1 MAASEYARGHNIT
14 VKPVPRE
21 MMYFSLAK
29 EFHWLPDE
37 INRQDPKIMKGIIYI
52 LSVCS
57 NVQSNMANNADSASN
72 SKKTFSK
79 GGKQY
84 VNITDPEVEKSLAE
98 GNYKL

>member
-1 MAASEYARGHNIT
+1 
-14 VKPVPRE
+14 
-21 MMYFSLAK
+21 MYFSLAK

-37 INRQDPKIMKGIIYI
+37 INRQDPKIMRGIIHV
-52 LSVCS
+52 LSVC
-57 NVQSNMANNADSASN
+57 NDVQNNMVNNTANTFNN
-72 SKKTFSK
+72 KKAFSK